1 MRNASS
7 GQDEAKSWGV
17 SVLSLSRFSIFATA
31 ILSVVPAASAMQ
43 WSTSGSG
50 LGMVILAEGE
60 TVPGDDQQL
69 RDLVAQMNQNVKGI
83 VQRAE
88 EFRLSP
94 VIEFNSPGGNLFAGL
109 QLGLAIQEL
118 GLRTRVP
125 ASNICFS
132 ACTYAFLGGTD
143 RRVAGR
149 FGVHAVSTTEQTIA
163 PGALD
168 DIQEISAILI
178 AYTRDMVGVSNMAE
192 AGLQV
197 RAAEIYELSDAELRD
212 WKVITHVSRPSQRI
226 ESASGPLSRCDDDAW
241 RQEIIPHD
249 VICADLTVGRN
260 YLDIVDAVDAL
271 RRRVDGAALD
281 QEQARFD
288 AYWQSC
294 ETAWMSQLKAPQQIR
309 PAVEGC
315 MREAFNARAT
325 ELASLLKFH
334 ETGESEPARS
344 GWKAQA
350 N

>member
-1 MRNASS
+1 MAQNPP
-7 GQDEAKSWGV
+7 EAALPKFSHLIALAAF
-17 SVLSLSRFSIFATA
+17 LSLLPA
-31 ILSVVPAASAMQ
+31 AASAMQ
-43 WSTSGSG
+43 WTTSGSG
-50 LGMVILAEGE
+50 LGIVIIADGDIEQ
-60 TVPGDDQQL
+60 GDDQKL
-69 RDLVAQMNQNVKGI
+69 RDLVADMNQNIKGL

-88 EFRLSP
+88 EFKLSP
-94 VIEFNSPGGNLFAGL
+94 AIEFNSPGGNLFAGL

-125 ASNICFS
+125 EGNICLS
-132 ACTYAFLGGTD
+132 ACTYAFLGGVD
-143 RRVAGR
+143 RRVLGH
-149 FGVHAVSTTEQTIA
+149 FGVHAVSTSDDKI
-163 PGALD
+163 GAQMLD

-197 RAAEIYELSDAELRD
+197 RAAEMYELTDPELRD
-212 WKVITHVSRPSQRI
+212 WKVITHVSRPSQRF
-226 ESASGPLSRCDDDAW
+226 ESDSGPLSRCDDDAW

-260 YLDIVDAVDAL
+260 YIDIVDAIDAL
-271 RRRVDGAALD
+271 KSRVDGAALD
-281 QEQARFD
+281 EEEGRFD

-315 MREAFNARAT
+315 MREAFTARAN
-325 ELASLLKFH
+325 ELSSLRKFH
-334 ETGESEPARS
+334 EIGELEPALS
-344 GWKAQA
+344 GWKAPS